1 MYMEYN
7 MIIWDKIFFGII
19 VFFSLLGILIISIN
33 VEWKIQRQAYEDSI
47 QEFRSELL
55 HEKEDINFHDTIIEI
70 EEFFEQLVRTQYEQK
85 WGYKYLWFEIRVIPA
100 WIMYRVHYSF
110 PNALWFQSKRK
121 QEFIFSQEWKLLYK
135 LN

>member
-1 MYMEYN
+1 MYMEHN
-7 MIIWDKIFFGII
+7 MIIWNKIFFGII
-19 VFFSLLGILIISIN
+19 VFFSLLSSFLFFVGL
-33 VEWKIQRQAYEDSI
+33 EWEIRKQTYEISI

-55 HEKEDINFHDTIIEI
+55 HEKEDINFHGTIIET

-100 WIMYRVHYSF
+100 WIIYRVYYSF
-110 PNALWFQSKRK
+110 PNVLWFQSKRK
-121 QEFIFSQEWKLLYK
+121 QEFIFSREWKLLYS